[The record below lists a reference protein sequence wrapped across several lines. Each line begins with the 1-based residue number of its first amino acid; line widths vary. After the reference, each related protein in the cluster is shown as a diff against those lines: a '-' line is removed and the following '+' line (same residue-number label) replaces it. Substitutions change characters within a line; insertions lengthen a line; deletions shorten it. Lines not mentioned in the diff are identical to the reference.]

1 MFRDSKEYQEI
12 AKIYAEKVSKP
23 ENLDEMGPIGK
34 TRVTPFKDTSMGKGE
49 KVKVTPFKDTS
60 MGKGE
65 KVKVT
70 PFKDTSMGKPDGA
83 KVDTSSEIESSS
95 AEFKANEGGKVNQR
109 FKKDIG
115 IVRRS
120 QMTGKERAQAI
131 AKKRIE
137 SGKTIQQVKD
147 ENKASMRARA
157 AEKNKKYQAAKKAG
171 PEAMKK
177 YREENP
183 KLSGKERAQAM
194 ARERIA
200 AKQRLKDG
208 GITVGKEKPVTK
220 QKPVTAEK
228 PVTTEKP
235 TTTSSETGNTTKKKL
250 PSSIDIKP
258 SGIFKDVGKSK
269 PNDSGS
275 NKRAEAS
282 KKRRSNDTSSLNV
295 SSTKKNTQKNNS
307 KFENNPNVKNFR
319 KDVKDLKTTAKY
331 GSTATIQTLDGK
343 EYKPGDPGYEA
354 ELKKARSMVQ
364 KSMKKEEFTPY
375 DIVLEY
381 LLSTEQ
387 VATIEEANYV
397 MTEMD
402 AETIQGIVN
411 EGLGSAIKKVGKVA
425 VDTVKKGGK
434 AVGDTVKKGVK
445 KLKGGELKGDFP
457 SKGDTYSV

>member
-12 AKIYAEKVSKP
+12 AKIYAERVSKP
-23 ENLDEMGPIGK
+23 ENLDEMGPLGLVKGK
-34 TRVTPFKDTSMGKGE
+34 TKITPFKDTSMGKGE

-95 AEFKANEGGKVNQR
+95 AEFKANEGDKVNQR
-109 FKKDIG
+109 FKKDVG

-307 KFENNPNVKNFR
+307 KFENNPSVKNFR

-354 ELKKARSMVQ
+354 ELKKARSTMK

-411 EGLGSAIKKVGKVA
+411 EADYFGVPKNIRDANKRLSGPGPHSTKDKRDVLLYNAKKGKV
-425 VDTVKKGGK
+425 
-434 AVGDTVKKGVK
+434 
-445 KLKGGELKGDFP
+445 
-457 SKGDTYSV
+457 

>member
-34 TRVTPFKDTSMGKGE
+34 TKVTSFKDTSMGKGE
-49 KVKVTPFKDTS
+49 DVKVKSFKDTS
-60 MGKGE
+60 MGQKNDE
-65 KVKVT
+65 
-70 PFKDTSMGKPDGA
+70 A
-83 KVDTSSEIESSS
+83 KKQ
-95 AEFKANEGGKVNQR
+95 AEFNKQISNIRKTEPENQSKEFGPKGQPSASVQIKRARLAGK
-109 FKKDIG
+109 
-115 IVRRS
+115 
-120 QMTGKERAQAI
+120 TGKERAQEL
-131 AKKRIE
+131 AKMRKE

-147 ENKASMRARA
+147 DNIASMRARA
-157 AEKNKKYQAAKKAG
+157 AERNKAFKEKQAAFRAKKASKNK
-171 PEAMKK
+171 PTATAQ
-177 YREENP
+177 
-183 KLSGKERAQAM
+183 ER
-194 ARERIA
+194 
-200 AKQRLKDG
+200 
-208 GITVGKEKPVTK
+208 PV
-220 QKPVTAEK
+220 
-228 PVTTEKP
+228 EKP
-235 TTTSSETGNTTKKKL
+235 TVQSKPVEKTTKPTETNNTAKKKL

-258 SGIFKDVGKSK
+258 SGIFKDIGKSK
-269 PNDSGS
+269 TNDSGS

-411 EGLGSAIKKVGKVA
+411 EGLGSAIKKVGKAA

>member
-49 KVKVTPFKDTS
+49 KVKITPFKDTS

-65 KVKVT
+65 DVKVKS
-70 PFKDTSMGKPDGA
+70 FKDTSMGQKNDEA
-83 KVDTSSEIESSS
+83 KKQ
-95 AEFKANEGGKVNQR
+95 AEFNKQISNIRKTEPENQSKEFGPKGQPSASVQIKRARLAGK
-109 FKKDIG
+109 
-115 IVRRS
+115 
-120 QMTGKERAQAI
+120 TGKERAQEL
-131 AKKRIE
+131 AKMRKE

-147 ENKASMRARA
+147 DNTASMRARA
-157 AEKNKKYQAAKKAG
+157 AERNKAFKEKQDAFRAKKASKNK
-171 PEAMKK
+171 PTATAQ
-177 YREENP
+177 
-183 KLSGKERAQAM
+183 ER
-194 ARERIA
+194 
-200 AKQRLKDG
+200 
-208 GITVGKEKPVTK
+208 PV
-220 QKPVTAEK
+220 
-228 PVTTEKP
+228 EKP
-235 TTTSSETGNTTKKKL
+235 TVQSKPVEKTTKPTETNNTAKKKL
-250 PSSIDIKP
+250 PPSIDIKP
-258 SGIFKDVGKSK
+258 SGIFKDIGKSK
-269 PNDSGS
+269 TNDSGS
-275 NKRAEAS
+275 NKKAEAS

-411 EGLGSAIKKVGKVA
+411 EGLGSAIKKVGKAA